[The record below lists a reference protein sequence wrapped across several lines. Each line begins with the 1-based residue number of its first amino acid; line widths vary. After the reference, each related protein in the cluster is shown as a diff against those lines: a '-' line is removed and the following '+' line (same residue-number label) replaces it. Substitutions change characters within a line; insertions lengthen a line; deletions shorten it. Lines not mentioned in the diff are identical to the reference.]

1 MDYIS
6 TRGYKKVS
14 GSRAILEGIAKDGGL
29 YVPSVIPNLSSEDLE
44 ILYDLDYPERVAF
57 ILNKYIPE
65 FSEEKL
71 LEYANLAY
79 GRFDGDPCPVVK
91 IDDETYILELTHGP
105 TLAFKDMALTLLPYL
120 MKEAK
125 SVNNEK
131 RDTHILVAT
140 SGDTGKA
147 ALEGFRDVEGTKI
160 TVFYPQDGVS
170 SMQKKQMLT
179 QEGENVNVVGINGN
193 FDDAQ
198 TAVKQIFANNKGNDK
213 ETLSSANSI
222 NWGRL
227 VPQIVYYIS
236 AYCDLI
242 SSEQI
247 KSGEEINFVVPTGNF
262 GNVLAAF
269 YAKKMGLPI
278 KKLIVASNKNNVLTD
293 FFVDGIYDI
302 NREFYKTISPSMDI
316 LISSNLERLLYE
328 MMGRD
333 SSKLCLLMDELKK
346 YGKYS
351 VDKESFSGVDCF
363 KAYFADEEET
373 MYAID
378 NFFEM
383 FDYLLD
389 PHTGVAVDC
398 YYKYIQETDDNTKTV
413 IVSTANPFKFSED
426 VLFALDQKKAED
438 AFSAAKKLASFTG
451 IEIPKEISRLKTLAE
466 RFSTVIEKNEIEDF
480 KI

>member
-14 GSRAILEGIAKDGGL
+14 GSQAILEGIAKDGGL
-29 YVPSVIPNLSSEDLE
+29 YVPSVIPKLLKEDIDTICDLS
-44 ILYDLDYPERVAF
+44 YPERVAF
-57 ILNKYIPE
+57 ILSKYIPE
-65 FSEEKL
+65 FSESKL
-71 LEYANLAY
+71 LEYSNLAY

-125 SVNNEK
+125 AVNNEM

-160 TVFYPQDGVS
+160 TVFYPAEGVS

-198 TAVKQIFANNKGNDK
+198 TAVKHIFANNKGNEK

-236 AYCDLI
+236 AYCDLL
-242 SSEQI
+242 SSDQI

-278 KKLIVASNKNNVLTD
+278 KKLIVASNRNNVLTD
-293 FFVDGIYDI
+293 FFTEGIYDI
-302 NREFYKTISPSMDI
+302 NRKFYKTISPSMDI

-328 MMGRD
+328 MLGRD
-333 SSKLCLLMDELKK
+333 SGKLCVLMDELKK

-351 VDKESFSGVDCF
+351 VDKNDFSKVDCF
-363 KAYFADEEET
+363 KGYFADEEET
-373 MYAID
+373 RYAID

-426 VLFALDQKKAED
+426 VLFAVDQKKAED
-438 AFSAAKKLASFTG
+438 AFAAAKKLSSFTG
-451 IEIPKEISRLKTLAE
+451 IDIPKEISRLKTLPE

-480 KI
+480 KL